1 MKKIPVKFLLP
12 PVHFFALGF
21 GSGYLPKAPGTMG
34 TLAGVLVYIL
44 IPDLPWIYYLGL
56 VSLLFIVGIWICGF
70 TAGALQVHDHP
81 AIVWDEIVGYLV
93 TMAFAPPGLLWIGLG
108 FVLFRGFDIF
118 KPWPINILDKR
129 LQGGF
134 GIMVDDLVAAIF
146 SLTILQIIAY
156 ILYT

>member
-1 MKKIPVKFLLP
+1 MKKIPVKFLLH

-21 GSGYLPKAPGTMG
+21 GSGFLPKAPGTLG
-34 TLAGVLVYIL
+34 TLAGVLVYLL
-44 IPDLPWIYYLGL
+44 IRDLPWIYYLGL
-56 VSLLFIVGIWICGF
+56 VSLLFIVGIWICDF
-70 TAGALQVHDHP
+70 TARALQVHDHP

-93 TMAFAPPGLLWIGLG
+93 AMALSPPGPLWIGLG
-108 FVLFRGFDIF
+108 FVLFRVFDIF

-134 GIMVDDLVAAIF
+134 GIMVDDLIAAIF